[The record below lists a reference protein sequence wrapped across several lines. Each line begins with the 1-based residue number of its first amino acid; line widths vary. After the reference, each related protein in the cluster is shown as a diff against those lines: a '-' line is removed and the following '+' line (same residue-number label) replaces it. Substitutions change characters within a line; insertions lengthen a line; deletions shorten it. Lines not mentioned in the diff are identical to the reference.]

1 MTTFLLS
8 FLIITLAGLGLAVG
22 VIAGNGGMRH
32 TCGQVSGSGA
42 TRSKCSVCGRQ
53 AVDGRDT

>member
-1 MTTFLLS
+1 MTMFLLS

-22 VIAGNGGMRH
+22 VIAGNGGMRR

-53 AVDGRDT
+53 PVDGRDT